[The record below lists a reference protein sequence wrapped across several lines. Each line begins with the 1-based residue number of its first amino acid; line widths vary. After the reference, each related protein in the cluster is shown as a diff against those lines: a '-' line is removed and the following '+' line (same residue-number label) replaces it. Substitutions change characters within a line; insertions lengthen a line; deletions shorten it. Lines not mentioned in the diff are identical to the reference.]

1 MSRVNQLYS
10 NDVDHLNLGVC
21 LPLKMICQISDVYF
35 WTDKMFYSSELKTLI
50 VKESK
55 CKLVCTKPQKTLSE
69 QKQKFR
75 INYIQKYVNF
85 MFELK
90 DS

>member
-50 VKESK
+50 VKEQVQIGLHK
-55 CKLVCTKPQKTLSE
+55 TTKNIVVRTKTKVQDKLHTKVCKFHV
-69 QKQKFR
+69 
-75 INYIQKYVNF
+75 
-85 MFELK
+85 
-90 DS
+90 